1 MPGKA
6 EMQSEEE
13 YRNDPNFQAIDQKI
27 RNENDLSQY
36 NVVSVS
42 KQIVNRH
49 IYIIT
54 YRGPD
59 GREKI
64 YEVFVNSNGEI
75 QVQKEE

>member
-42 KQIVNRH
+42 KQIVNGY

-64 YEVFVNSNGEI
+64 YRVLLTPNNEI
-75 QVQKEE
+75 TI